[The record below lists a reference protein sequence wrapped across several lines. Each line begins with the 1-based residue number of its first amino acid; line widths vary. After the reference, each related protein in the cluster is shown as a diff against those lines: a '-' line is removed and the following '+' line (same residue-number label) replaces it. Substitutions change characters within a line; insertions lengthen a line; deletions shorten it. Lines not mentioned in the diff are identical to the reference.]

1 MLPDQVT
8 FNTMINGY
16 AQCGRVDDAERVL
29 ELMKKKDIEP
39 STITLNTMMVAYING
54 GRADAVEQVEQVFSA
69 HMQKRTSIKEQQHIR
84 TQWLPSRRH
93 ARYICSR
100 IHRFGLVSTNQTSVP
115 FRF

>member
-1 MLPDQVT
+1 MAGVKVLPDQVT

-54 GRADAVEQVEQVFSA
+54 GRADAVEQVEQVFGADA
-69 HMQKRTSIKEQQHIR
+69 HTN
-84 TQWLPSRRH
+84 
-93 ARYICSR
+93 
-100 IHRFGLVSTNQTSVP
+100 IHKSP
-115 FRF
+115 PIP